1 MGLVPQKAVSV
12 MIPAAAMSGSR
23 AAPEG
28 EAAALDGTDGA
39 AVAATDAAADGAV
52 DGTDDGAPVA
62 TPLGAVLAAPLL
74 QAAMRSAAIGSNT
87 AHRQRRVRSFD
98 GVISSPPPISAVIPI
113 PRDRSG
119 SSTIGR

>member
-1 MGLVPQKAVSV
+1 MVPQKDVSV
-12 MIPAAAMSGSR
+12 MIPAAAMSGST

-28 EAAALDGTDGA
+28 EAAALAATDGA

-52 DGTDDGAPVA
+52 DGAVVDATVA
-62 TPLGAVLAAPLL
+62 AALGAVLAAPLL
-74 QAAMRSAAIGSNT
+74 QAAIRSAAIGRNT
-87 AHRQRRVRSFD
+87 AQRQRRVRSFD

-119 SSTIGR
+119 SSTIRR